1 MVKIYTSNEYIC
13 ITGPHEEIIIAFEIA
28 LSKSLWWFFILI
40 DIWFLF
46 FLSSLL
52 LRIPD
57 PTFTFL
63 VWKFVTQ
70 WCFVLVMVKIYEIVC
85 LENKDKNVQWYYN
98 NVLDLSFLM
107 WTIDAGYTFIKNV
120 LFSSSN
126 FNFIT
131 ASTPVV
137 K

>member
-1 MVKIYTSNEYIC
+1 
-13 ITGPHEEIIIAFEIA
+13 
-28 LSKSLWWFFILI
+28 
-40 DIWFLF
+40 
-46 FLSSLL
+46 
-52 LRIPD
+52 
-57 PTFTFL
+57 
-63 VWKFVTQ
+63 
-70 WCFVLVMVKIYEIVC
+70 MVKIYEIVC

-137 K
+137 